1 MANYTS
7 KRHLFSEQT
16 WQTRNV
22 IYTLRDPE
30 GSIFLVSD
38 IVGKVQIWVSLPFI
52 TTVVLVLILASLWRT
67 SQKRSDEFGSPR

>member
-7 KRHLFSEQT
+7 KHHLFSEQT

-30 GSIFLVSD
+30 GNIFLVSD

-52 TTVVLVLILASLWRT
+52 TTVVLVSILASLCRT